1 MKELF
6 SENNDENISMPL
18 LNTLH
23 LLDLILKL
31 VHQKKY
37 SVAFYSLLL
46 LSGIQVKLQIIFK

>member
-1 MKELF
+1 MA
-6 SENNDENISMPL
+6 ENISMPL